1 MIGQQRDYNVNL
13 IPDSLK
19 KDADAVIRYR
29 EVHFHV
35 KDIDRATYTVTEAIT
50 ILSPEAEPYANFFEF
65 TNKFYKLSEASVK
78 LFDAEGK
85 LIEKYKKKEMA
96 KVARGEGLVDDGYV
110 IYQTISIN
118 KYPVTVEQTYE
129 TEYLGTLFYPSFS
142 LGLPKLSI
150 EHALYQ
156 ATVPVQNDLRY
167 LLKENNLSPQKTTD
181 QKSISYKW
189 EVHQVTAT
197 DSKNGKLNQPTQSPK
212 VLLAPSKFKMDDYE
226 GDMTDWQKFGLWYAA
241 MSKDAMELPND
252 RIQYFKELTQ
262 NAPSEKEKIKIL
274 YQYLQ
279 NNFRYVSIQLGIGG
293 YKPFAAAFTDKKK
306 YGDCKAL
313 SNYMQACLYAV
324 GIKSH
329 QALIRSG
336 YNSEPLENNFPSNQF
351 DHVILCVPSVKD
363 TVWLECTSQT
373 NEFGVLGNFTENRTA
388 LLITENGGV
397 LVNTPTSKSTDNK
410 FATTNHITIDKDGSG
425 TSHTI
430 YNVTGEF
437 KEELNYFFEN
447 NNRDEQK
454 SFLINYFGFKQ
465 PDDFLLEFK
474 SNEGNIS
481 MSFEK
486 IHEFNTGSKYF
497 INTRMHKLWG
507 KVLPAVESQKKDFY
521 FKYPFIKTDSTI
533 YHLPNGSSL
542 ESLPK
547 NKEWITKNGLYKVK
561 YEWVEQNKTIIVNSY
576 FELKVNKVTVTEYE
590 TTRDFFEKILVE
602 QNEKIIFKL

>member
-1 MIGQQRDYNVNL
+1 MAQQRDYNVNL

-19 KDADAVIRYR
+19 KNADAVIRYR
-29 EVHFHV
+29 EINFTV
-35 KDIDRATYTVTEAIT
+35 KDIDRATYTVTEVIT
-50 ILSPEAEPYANFFEF
+50 ILSEEASQYANFFEF
-65 TNKFYKLSEASVK
+65 TNKFYKLSEANVK
-78 LFDAEGK
+78 LYDANGK
-85 LIEKYKKKEMA
+85 LIEKYKKKEMS

-110 IYQTISIN
+110 VYLSIPIN

-129 TEYLGTLFYPSFS
+129 TEYLGTLFYPSFL
-142 LGLPKLSI
+142 LGLPNLSI

-156 ATVPVQNDLRY
+156 ATVPIQNDLRY
-167 LLKENNLSPQKTTD
+167 LLKDNNVTPQKTTD
-181 QKSISYKW
+181 HKSITYKW
-189 EVHQVTAT
+189 EIHHVIAT
-197 DSKNGKLNQPTQSPK
+197 DAKNSIVNPLAKNPK

-226 GDMTDWQKFGLWYAA
+226 GDMTNWQKFGLWYAA
-241 MSKDAMELPND
+241 MSKDAIELPVD
-252 RIQYFKELTQ
+252 RVQYFKDLTK
-262 NAPSEKEKIKIL
+262 NISSEKEKIKIL

-279 NNFRYVSIQLGIGG
+279 TNFRYVSIQLGIGG
-293 YKPFAAAFTDKKK
+293 YKPFAASFTDKKK

-313 SNYMQACLYAV
+313 SNYMQAILQAV

-329 QALIRSG
+329 QVLIHSG
-336 YNSEPLENNFPSNQF
+336 YNSEPLEKDFPSNQF
-351 DHVILCVPSVKD
+351 DHVILCVPSNKD
-363 TVWLECTSQT
+363 TVWLECTSQK

-397 LVNTPTSKSTDNK
+397 LVNTPMSKSTDNI
-410 FATTNHITIDKDGSG
+410 FTTTNHITIDKDGSG

-430 YNVTGEF
+430 YNATGEF
-437 KEELNYFFEN
+437 RKELNYFFEN

-465 PDDFLLEFK
+465 PDDFLLEF
-474 SNEGNIS
+474 NVQGGIIN

-497 INTRMHKLWG
+497 INTRMHKLWD
-507 KVLPAVESQKKDFY
+507 KILPSAASKKKDFY

-533 YHLPNGSSL
+533 YHLPVGSVL

-547 NKEWITKNGLYKVK
+547 NKEIQTSNGNFKVK
-561 YEWVEQNKTIIVNSY
+561 YEWVEQNKTIIVTSY
-576 FELKVNKVTVTEYE
+576 FEFKVNKIAIAAYA
-590 TTRDFFEKILVE
+590 TTKDFFEKILVE